1 MNGDRNMGQKN
12 PIIRAL
18 VVVVL
23 FFVAAKLIGGGAS
36 LIVALFKLGF
46 TAVVVLFLVIAFS
59 VFLFKKDEGKK
70 GEQPKADPAPEP
82 QPEPPKQEEAK
93 FEPEPDLTDSERD
106 ALEKSGRVLEEL
118 RVGVDEVE
126 DGEVKAA
133 AEDVCRRIE
142 RILKTLRKQP
152 DEISNAR
159 QCLTYYLPTLRD
171 VIARYLT
178 LESAGTLSD
187 GMVEKTLKF
196 LGQVREAMDKQYE
209 SLFDNEALDLSV
221 DMEAMRIALKRD
233 GLL

>member
-1 MNGDRNMGQKN
+1 MGRKN
-12 PIIRAL
+12 SVIRAL

-36 LIVALFKLGF
+36 LIGALFKLGF
-46 TAVVVLFLVIAFS
+46 TAVVVLFVVIAFS

-70 GEQPKADPAPEP
+70 KEQPKADPASEP

-93 FEPEPDLTDSERD
+93 TEQQPEHDLTDSERE
-106 ALEKSGRVLEEL
+106 ALEKSGRVLDEL
-118 RVGVDEVE
+118 QVKVGEVE

-152 DEISNAR
+152 DEIPNAR

>member
-1 MNGDRNMGQKN
+1 MGRKN
-12 PIIRAL
+12 SVIRAL

-36 LIVALFKLGF
+36 LIGALFKLGF
-46 TAVVVLFLVIAFS
+46 TAGVVLFLVIAFS

-70 GEQPKADPAPEP
+70 KEQPKADPAPEP
-82 QPEPPKQEEAK
+82 QPGPPKQEEAK
-93 FEPEPDLTDSERD
+93 TEQQPEPEPDLTDSERE
-106 ALEKSGRVLEEL
+106 ALKKSGRVLDEL
-118 RVGVDEVE
+118 QVKVGEVE

-152 DEISNAR
+152 DEIPNAR